1 MTFKTLKPLYGSQ
14 PCHGEGVCI
23 LNETMNHAVQDH
35 LRQTGHSEEFGQTM
49 VHLRRKWQPTAVFL
63 PWEPMNSMKK
73 QKDMTLDEPP
83 RLQGI

>member
-49 VHLRRKWQPTAVFL
+49 VHLRRK
-63 PWEPMNSMKK
+63 
-73 QKDMTLDEPP
+73 
-83 RLQGI
+83 